1 MSRFKVAATVAFVFS
16 VGFYFVT
23 RLPAGEEANGN
34 PFVSNDRLELATFA
48 GGCFWCM
55 EPPFEKLS
63 GVVDVV
69 SGYTGGFK
77 KNPTYQEVSHTET
90 GHVEA
95 VQVTYDP
102 TKVSYDDLLN
112 VFWRNV
118 DPTDTGGQFV
128 DRGSSYQSAIFY
140 HNESQRRSAELSR
153 DSLDASGRFDKPIV
167 TPIRAA
173 STFYRAE
180 EYHQNYYKKHPLKY
194 KYYRYQS
201 GRDEFIDSVWST
213 PERLNSFNLIVI
225 TILGIATASLF
236 GYRLRRK
243 RILRAVN
250 P

>member
-1 MSRFKVAATVAFVFS
+1 MSRFKVAATVAFVIS
-16 VGFYFVT
+16 AGFYFAT
-23 RLPAGEEANGN
+23 RSLADEEANSN
-34 PFVSNDRLELATFA
+34 SLVSNDRLEVATFA

-63 GVVDVV
+63 GVVGVV

-95 VQVTYDP
+95 VQVSYDP

-140 HNESQRRSAELSR
+140 HNVSQRRSAELSR
-153 DSLDASGRFDKPIV
+153 DSLAASGRFDKPIV

-180 EYHQNYYKKHPLKY
+180 EYHQDYYKKNALKY

-201 GRDEFIDSVWST
+201 GRDKFIDSVWGT
-213 PERLNSFNLIVI
+213 PERLYSFNFIFI
-225 TILGIATASLF
+225 TILGIASVSFL
-236 GYRLRRK
+236 GYM
-243 RILRAVN
+243 
-250 P
+250 

>member
-1 MSRFKVAATVAFVFS
+1 MFRFKVAATVAFVIS
-16 VGFYFVT
+16 AGFYFVT
-23 RLPAGEEANGN
+23 RSPAGEEANGN
-34 PFVSNDRLELATFA
+34 RFVSNDRLEVATFA

-63 GVVDVV
+63 GVVDVI

-77 KNPTYQEVSHTET
+77 KNPTYQEVSYTET

-95 VQVTYDP
+95 VQVTYDL
-102 TKVSYDDLLN
+102 TKVSYDDLLD

-140 HNESQRRSAELSR
+140 HNESQRRSAELSK
-153 DSLDASGRFDKPIV
+153 DSLIATGRFDKPIV

-180 EYHQNYYKKHPLKY
+180 EYHQNYYKSM
-194 KYYRYQS
+194 R
-201 GRDEFIDSVWST
+201 
-213 PERLNSFNLIVI
+213 
-225 TILGIATASLF
+225 
-236 GYRLRRK
+236 
-243 RILRAVN
+243 
-250 P
+250 